1 MKRFAVIAISFAIST
16 AARAEYRQIRQTVF
30 GMD

>member
-1 MKRFAVIAISFAIST
+1 MKRILIVASMLLAG